1 MPIHLPAALLSTVAV
16 AASVSAAADPGLHV
30 TFDRSLAGVGGGKPI
45 RTEGVNFVP
54 GADGQAAVITRPAVL
69 AYPASAVNLDAFT
82 ISLRVRHDVPISD
95 LFYRRLTYLYHETN
109 DLKNRLTIVKRAGTN
124 CLMFAMSNGTGR
136 AKGDD
141 FGGDWFSMTAG
152 PLDWTAG
159 SWHTITAT
167 ADRSLGMAQLFVDGR
182 KIAEARGNQMPEK
195 HGEALWIGSEMGHSW
210 MRGAIDELVIEPV
223 SRINDV
229 PVAPLG
235 DTLYPPIPPAP
246 RLLGAGVEALTGKTL
261 AMNLDFF
268 DMCIGL
274 DTWDMRDCER
284 EMERLMAMTA
294 HYGFD
299 RLYYRI
305 SVCGAAANHTKVMTP
320 ADDRAFEKYRGRRI
334 LDTCCANIPSTH
346 TRMADVMERIDP
358 LAECAK
364 YGHKHGLKIYAWVTS
379 WDSLY
384 YATQDEFFQKHP
396 EFTWVSRDGKRHVPG
411 VPCYAYP
418 EVREYRLAQI
428 RELLSYDVDG
438 IILSPRSH
446 SPWPGR
452 NKPSD
457 EIGSRDYG
465 HNEPVVSEYMRRHG
479 SDPREAKR
487 DSLEELRFVALKAE
501 FFNQFLREA
510 KAECDQAGR
519 RLIMVTS
526 ESLSDPIRA
535 DRMVVDA
542 EGILREGLVHELCFM
557 GRAGADLARWRTA
570 GDGKV
575 AVSTWA
581 SIHGKSYD
589 ECLPRMRTQLKGMLE
604 NPLSAGST
612 YHEMANLIYPDC
624 WEEAII
630 DTVKE
635 YLEARKAT
643 AEP

>member
-1 MPIHLPAALLSTVAV
+1 MPIHLPTTLLSTVALAV
-16 AASVSAAADPGLHV
+16 SVSSVADPSLHV
-30 TFDRSLAGVGGGKPI
+30 TFDGSLSGADGRKPI
-45 RTEGVNFVP
+45 RAEGVTFVP
-54 GADGQAAVITRPAVL
+54 GTDGQAGAITRPAVL
-69 AYPASAVNLDAFT
+69 AYPASVLNPDAFT
-82 ISLRVRHDVPISD
+82 ISLRVRHSVPIGD
-95 LFYRRLTYLYHETN
+95 LFYRRLTYVYHETD
-109 DLKNRLTIVKRAGTN
+109 DLKNRLAIVKRAGTN

-152 PLDWTAG
+152 PLDWTTG

-167 ADRSLGMAQLFVDGR
+167 ADRAASVAQLFIDG
-182 KIAEARGNQMPEK
+182 KKVAEAHGSEMPEK
-195 HGEALWIGSEMGHSW
+195 HAEALWIGSEMGHSW
-210 MRGAIDELVIEPV
+210 MRGDIDELTIEPV
-223 SRINDV
+223 SHVSNE
-229 PVAPLG
+229 PLTVLG
-235 DTLYPPIPPAP
+235 KVLYPPIPPAP
-246 RLLGAGVEALTGKTL
+246 RILGGSVGGLTGKTL
-261 AMNLDFF
+261 AMYLDFF
-268 DMCIGL
+268 DICIGL
-274 DTWDMRDCER
+274 DAWDMRDCER

-305 SVCGAAANHTKVMTP
+305 SVCGAAANHTTVMTP
-320 ADDRAFEKYRGRRI
+320 ADIRAFEKYRGRRG

-358 LAECAK
+358 LAESAK
-364 YGHKHGLKIYAWVTS
+364 YGHKHGLQVYAWVTS
-379 WDSLY
+379 WDSLF

-396 EFTWVSRDGKRHVPG
+396 EFTWVSRDGRRHIPG

-428 RELLSYDVDG
+428 RELLAYDVDG
-438 IILSPRSH
+438 IFLSPRSH

-465 HNEPVVSEYMRRHG
+465 YNEPVVAEYMRRHG
-479 SDPREAKR
+479 SDPRKSKR

-501 FFNQFLREA
+501 FFNQFLRDA
-510 KAECDQAGR
+510 KAECDRAGR
-519 RLIMVTS
+519 KLIMVTS
-526 ESLSDPIRA
+526 ESISDPIRA

-557 GRAGADLARWRTA
+557 GGANADLARWRTA

-624 WEEAII
+624 WEEAIV

-635 YLEARKAT
+635 YLEKRRT
-643 AEP
+643 RP